1 MFRAWLTRRLDMPF
15 TNSKPLKSFTKIINK
30 WKLPLNIKTCLF
42 QKKLLLAKRESFLF
56 PKVHLRHTKV
66 SFISTNND
74 KAIVP
79 LQRTKVIEANVRK
92 LIHILLS
99 KY

>member
-56 PKVHLRHTKV
+56 PNVHFRHTKV
-66 SFISTNND
+66 SFLSTNND
-74 KAIVP
+74 KGILL
-79 LQRTKVIEANVRK
+79 LQRTKVIEANLRK
-92 LIHILLS
+92 TYLHVIV
-99 KY
+99 